1 MGIDANCCRRPQGL
15 GKRDLK
21 TYRGIQQKNNDDFP
35 SSFNEDTFKV
45 YNQEGNNFDQNSNGY
60 LNSIYSTN
68 NDVFSTTQYQNY
80 SNISG
85 QISEPIIYSNQL
97 TYPTQEYSNSYTT
110 FPQQN
115 IISNDYIDNYSST
128 QYIQS
133 HNEYSLQND
142 YNIDNISSN
151 EYISSDPFQYN
162 NFTSNESYNNQPFE
176 FSSVNALQSAE
187 YATSNGND
195 YSDINTQ
202 SFTNYESQPY
212 TETYPQ
218 NSNQYNQYSEY
229 QTDYISEPSNQ
240 YNISSSSSTQ
250 YISSDSVFQDN
261 QYTEEPIHYNNS
273 QNQYFDY
280 QQQNVFSQP
289 QQNQFI
295 ETKPIIKNTIYVSKP
310 FQYSESQTQMQNNY
324 SPLEEQYPEI
334 QREPEYNLS
343 DFRPRE
349 QQNFYEGNKISSNED
364 TNSNGSF
371 DEENNNNIRD
381 DEDENEDIFREKE
394 KENDSDVGKD
404 YKSSSIEK
412 KKENTAC
419 QVPGF
424 ISNFFSKIF
433 K

>member
-85 QISEPIIYSNQL
+85 QISEPIIYSNQI

-162 NFTSNESYNNQPFE
+162 NFTSNESYNNQPFD

-187 YATSNGND
+187 YVTSNGND

-280 QQQNVFSQP
+280 QQ
-289 QQNQFI
+289 
-295 ETKPIIKNTIYVSKP
+295 
-310 FQYSESQTQMQNNY
+310 MQNNY

-343 DFRPRE
+343 DFHPRE
-349 QQNFYEGNKISSNED
+349 QQNFYKGNKMSSNED

>member
-85 QISEPIIYSNQL
+85 QISEPIIYSNQI

-115 IISNDYIDNYSST
+115 IISNDYINNYSST

-133 HNEYSLQND
+133 HND

-162 NFTSNESYNNQPFE
+162 NFTSNESYNNKPFE

-187 YATSNGND
+187 YVTSNGND

-229 QTDYISEPSNQ
+229 QTDYISKPSNE
-240 YNISSSSSTQ
+240 YNTSSSSSTQ

-280 QQQNVFSQP
+280 QQ
-289 QQNQFI
+289 
-295 ETKPIIKNTIYVSKP
+295 
-310 FQYSESQTQMQNNY
+310 MQNNY

-343 DFRPRE
+343 DFHPRE
-349 QQNFYEGNKISSNED
+349 QQNFYKGNKMSSNED

-371 DEENNNNIRD
+371 DEDNNNNIRD
-381 DEDENEDIFREKE
+381 DEDENEDIFRERE
-394 KENDSDVGKD
+394 KENDNDVGKD
-404 YKSSSIEK
+404 NKTSSIEK